1 MSEYLLIGVDGNTF
15 SVMGYVTKAM
25 KREGKSE
32 KEVTAYSEKAMSS
45 YYNSLL
51 SVSQDVIE
59 ELNEEIYNA

>member
-1 MSEYLLIGVDGNTF
+1 MIGVDGNTF

-32 KEVTAYSEKAMSS
+32 KEVTAFREKAMSS
-45 YYNSLL
+45 DYNSLL